1 MFWLIST
8 ILDWAEFEITCRY
21 EYMNDDKNLQVV
33 KYTEDWEKQE
43 HKVLLEKRLKM
54 PAMILCYTDDS
65 VV

>member
-43 HKVLLEKRLKM
+43 RKVLPEKRLKM
-54 PAMILCYTDDS
+54 PAMILWYTNAS
-65 VV
+65 LV